1 MEKISIVDFFDPGEP
16 EHMKAYKH
24 LRDTGVWPV
33 GFISDNVLFSDNI
46 IFESY
51 WYIRLLHKLVGYLL
65 DKYEK

>member
-16 EHMKAYKH
+16 EHMKVYKH

-33 GFISDNVLFSDNI
+33 GFISDNI